1 MAILPLVAF
10 PLLVFIA
17 YLVLGMGTTTALWS
31 GMRDELDMAISFELD
46 DESDQPLFRML
57 LTVFFLLAWPLVFW
71 DVFSKR

>member
-1 MAILPLVAF
+1 MAF

-31 GMRDELDMAISFELD
+31 GMKDEIDMAISFELD
-46 DESDQPLFRML
+46 DDADQPLFRML

-71 DVFSKR
+71 DAFSKR